1 MTPFSE
7 IICDSSLDR
16 KEFKLPSNN
25 MYAIAI
31 DDSKIQRKLL
41 ARYFSF
47 AGIPEDRV
55 RILGGNSKEI
65 ISFDDWA
72 FTFILEH
79 PDDYILFIVDE
90 NLDVHDEIATTREGT
105 VSGSMCV
112 SKIRRRLLPDQER
125 RVLMLIRSANDS
137 ANDVA
142 IYNSR
147 AHGYLSKAPIKPG
160 NVIEE
165 LAPVWL
171 ARFPP
176 LHHGVKRIRSDN
188 CLHDLSHDNELTVD
202 ARDLNESISLIET
215 LVKKS
220 HEDANLWPLIWEKLH
235 ILKGDLLTSSNEHKN
250 NFSSAIEIIDT
261 LRGSSLPLDLGSKWH
276 DLRSKIIT

>member
-7 IICDSSLDR
+7 MICESTMLT
-16 KEFKLPSNN
+16 KEFKLPSN

-41 ARYFSF
+41 RRYFSF
-47 AGIPEDRV
+47 AGIHEDRI
-55 RILGGNSKEI
+55 RILGSNTEEI
-65 ISFDDWA
+65 KSFDDWA

-90 NLDVHDEIATTREGT
+90 NLDVHDEIATTKEGT

-147 AHGYLSKAPIKPG
+147 AHGYLSKAPIKPAT
-160 NVIEE
+160 VLEE
-165 LAPVWL
+165 LAPLWL
-171 ARFPP
+171 ERFPP
-176 LHHGVKRIRSDN
+176 LRHGIERTRSN
-188 CLHDLSHDNELTVD
+188 CSLKQLSQESQLTID
-202 ARDLNESISLIET
+202 AQDLNE
-215 LVKKS
+215 
-220 HEDANLWPLIWEKLH
+220 
-235 ILKGDLLTSSNEHKN
+235 ILTGEGIGRGTDLYKN
-250 NFSSAIEIIDT
+250 SP
-261 LRGSSLPLDLGSKWH
+261 GVQGSKG
-276 DLRSKIIT
+276 R